1 MIQATELAAVA
12 CPRFSTILMLGYAE
26 DYSGSDVLLGRRL
39 FERWGQVAFK
49 ISSQLELC
57 KSLLHCSLLGAA
69 WIYQTEVE

>member
-1 MIQATELAAVA
+1 
-12 CPRFSTILMLGYAE
+12 MLGYAE

-49 ISSQLELC
+49 ISSQLKRC
-57 KSLLHCSLLGAA
+57 QSLLHYSLLRAA